1 MKLYQAH
8 IYSDIKPEGVF
19 VHFSAADAVDVHGKL
34 YAEVGGSLHNAEG
47 WHETESAAREEAA
60 RRVATKARS
69 SEMAAAS
76 GSSRP
81 TAP

>member
-34 YAEVGGSLHNAEG
+34 YAEVGGSLYAADD
-47 WHETESAAREEAA
+47 WHETEAAARE
-60 RRVATKARS
+60 
-69 SEMAAAS
+69 
-76 GSSRP
+76 
-81 TAP
+81 